1 MCQMNSNG
9 LLVLKPDNVMINSA
23 ECAKAWRSKTEYMH
37 NVLQFDNPYI
47 QIPREK
53 VILCD
58 IKWWDITKPM
68 VC

>member
-47 QIPREK
+47 SRYQGK
-53 VILCD
+53 KSFYV
-58 IKWWDITKPM
+58 T
-68 VC
+68 